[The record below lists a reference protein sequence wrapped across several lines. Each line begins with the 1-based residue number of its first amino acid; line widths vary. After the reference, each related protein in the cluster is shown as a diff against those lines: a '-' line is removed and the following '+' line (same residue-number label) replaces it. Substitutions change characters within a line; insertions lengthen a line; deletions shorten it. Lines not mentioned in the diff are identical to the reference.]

1 MKDEEDLQDAELNPN
16 GDDKQDAVATAR
28 AHAVGIVKGLL
39 QSSTGPEQI
48 DRNTYAQLSRLA
60 DDHGKMMEELNG
72 LMHQLQ
78 TGIGL
83 AFKKGI
89 ARKINDILRKHD
101 VEVSGD
107 HSTIVC
113 ESNEGDTATQTEDA
127 SRQPDRGKECKL
139 F

>member
-60 DDHGKMMEELNG
+60 DDRGKMMEELNG
-72 LMHQLQ
+72 LIQQLR

-89 ARKINDILRKHD
+89 AQK
-101 VEVSGD
+101 
-107 HSTIVC
+107 
-113 ESNEGDTATQTEDA
+113 
-127 SRQPDRGKECKL
+127 
-139 F
+139 

>member
-60 DDHGKMMEELNG
+60 DDRGKMMEELNR
-72 LMHQLQ
+72 LMQQLR

-83 AFKKGI
+83 AFKRRI
-89 ARKINDILRKHD
+89 AERINDILRKHN
-101 VEVSGD
+101 VEASGD
-107 HSTIVC
+107 HSAIMS
-113 ESNEGDTATQTEDA
+113 ESNERDRVAQTEDA
-127 SRQPDRGKECKL
+127 SRQQDQRRNCTL